1 MAYTSS
7 ISTFELKRVAAAAYE
22 GKAVRVCL
30 ASVGGSGYTVESTT
44 ANWDS
49 VELASTN
56 GYARVTVGALAVGAY
71 DAVDGRY
78 EVGPTSGA
86 DKTIDATFTA
96 SGGSL
101 TWDRVYVVIGSE
113 LQIAYLGTES
123 PAVTLSA
130 GQSITY
136 RIQLAVDD

>member
-1 MAYTSS
+1 MAYTSQ
-7 ISTFELKRVAAAAYE
+7 ISTLELKRVAAAAYE

-30 ASVGGSGYTVESTT
+30 ATVGGSGYTVDSTT

-56 GYARVTVGALAVGAY
+56 GYARVTVGALATGAY
-71 DAVDGRY
+71 DATDGRY

-86 DKTIDATFTA
+86 NKTIDATFTA

-101 TWDRVYVVIGSE
+101 TWDRVYIVIGTE
-113 LQIAYLGTES
+113 LNIAYLGTES
-123 PAVTLSA
+123 PSITLSA

-136 RIQLAVDD
+136 RIQLGVDD

>member
-1 MAYTSS
+1 MAYTSAV
-7 ISTFELKRVAAAAYE
+7 STKELQRVAAAAYE
-22 GKAVRVCL
+22 GKTFRVCL
-30 ASVGGSGYTVESTT
+30 ATVSASGFTVESTT

-49 VELASTN
+49 RELASTN
-56 GYARVTVGALAVGAY
+56 GYARATGTLSTGAY
-71 DAVDGRY
+71 DATDGRY

-86 DKTIDATFTA
+86 NQTIDATFTA

-101 TWDRVYVVIGSE
+101 TWDRVYVVIGTE
-113 LQIAYLGTES
+113 LNISYLGIES
-123 PAVTLSA
+123 PAITLSA

>member
-30 ASVGGSGYTVESTT
+30 ATVSTSGYTVESTT

-49 VELASTN
+49 RELASTN
-56 GYARVTVGALAVGAY
+56 GYARVTVGSLATGAY

-113 LQIAYLGTES
+113 LQVAYLGTES
-123 PAVTLSA
+123 PAVTLSS

>member
-1 MAYTSS
+1 MAYTSA
-7 ISTFELKRVAAAAYE
+7 ISTKELQRVAAAAYE

-30 ASVGGSGYTVESTT
+30 ASVASSGYTVESTT

-56 GYARVTVGALAVGAY
+56 GYARVTVGALATGAY
-71 DAVDGRY
+71 DATDGRY
-78 EVGPTSGA
+78 EVGPNAGA
-86 DKTIDATFTA
+86 NQTIDATFTCS
-96 SGGSL
+96 SGTL
-101 TWDRVYVVIGSE
+101 TWDRVYVVIGTETS
-113 LQIAYLGTES
+113 IAYLGTES
-123 PAVTLSA
+123 PSITLTP

>member
-1 MAYTSS
+1 MAYTSA
-7 ISTFELKRVAAAAYE
+7 ISTYELKRVAGLAYE

-30 ASVGGSGYTVESTT
+30 ASVASSGYTVESTT

-56 GYARVTVGALAVGAY
+56 GYARVTVGSLAVGAY
-71 DAVDGRY
+71 DATDGRY

-86 DKTIDATFTA
+86 NKTIDATFTA

-101 TWDRVYVVIGSE
+101 TWDRVYVVIGTE
-113 LQIAYLGTES
+113 LNIAYLGSES
-123 PAVTLSA
+123 PAVTLAS

>member
-1 MAYTSS
+1 MAYTSA
-7 ISTFELKRVAAAAYE
+7 ISTAELKRVAGLAYE

-30 ASVGGSGYTVESTT
+30 AVVGASGYTVESTT

-56 GYARVTVGALAVGAY
+56 GYARVTVGSLAVGAY
-71 DAVDGRY
+71 DATDGRY
-78 EVGPTSGA
+78 EVGPSAGA
-86 DKTIDATFTA
+86 NSTIDATFTA

-101 TWDRVYVVIGSE
+101 TWDRVYVVIGTETKIS
-113 LQIAYLGTES
+113 YLGTES

-130 GQSITY
+130 GQSLTY

>member
-1 MAYTSS
+1 MAYTSA
-7 ISTFELKRVAAAAYE
+7 ISQGELKRVAGLAYE

-30 ASVGGSGYTVESTT
+30 AAVGASGYTVESTT

-56 GYARVTVGALAVGAY
+56 GYARVTVGSLAVGAY
-71 DAVDGRY
+71 DATDGRY
-78 EVGPTSGA
+78 EVGPTAGA
-86 DKTIDATFTA
+86 NQTIDATFTA
-96 SGGSL
+96 SGGTL
-101 TWDRVYVVIGSE
+101 TWDRVYVVIGTE
-113 LQIAYLGTES
+113 TKIAYLGTES
-123 PAVTLSA
+123 PSDTLSA

>member
-1 MAYTSS
+1 MAYTSA
-7 ISTFELKRVAAAAYE
+7 ISTFELRRVAAASYE
-22 GKAVRVCL
+22 GRAVRVCL
-30 ASVGGSGYTVESTT
+30 ATVASSGYTVESTT

-49 VELASTN
+49 RELASTN

-71 DAVDGRY
+71 DGVDGRY
-78 EVGPTSGA
+78 EVGPIAGA
-86 DKTIDATFTA
+86 NQTIDATFTA

-101 TWDRVYVVIGSE
+101 TWDRVYVVIGTE

-123 PAVTLSA
+123 PSVTLSS